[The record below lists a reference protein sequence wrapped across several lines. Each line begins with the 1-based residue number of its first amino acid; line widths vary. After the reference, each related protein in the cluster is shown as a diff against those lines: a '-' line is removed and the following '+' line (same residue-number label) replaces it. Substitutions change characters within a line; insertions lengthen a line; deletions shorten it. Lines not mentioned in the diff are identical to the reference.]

1 MKRVRRVA
9 RLCELSAFQSG
20 MGPGCGN
27 RVRVAVDCS
36 LDHHMTHD
44 RV

>member
-1 MKRVRRVA
+1 MGVA
-9 RLCELSAFQSG
+9 GLCELSSFQSG
-20 MGPGCGN
+20 MGSGHRN